1 MATYYPLQRPLS
13 RGVYC
18 QLLAASHLM
27 YSVLMWILVTGTDI
41 GVGKTWAA
49 CSLAR
54 ALKNTGKSV
63 VAVKPVETG
72 CSGPPSSSE
81 DGVRMARAT
90 GQSSPAHA
98 ILRLPEPV
106 APVLAT
112 EGKVDEIDFDSLLLK
127 IERFA
132 GQADYALIEGP
143 GGLLTPITWEWNMA
157 DVARS
162 LGAAALVVGAD
173 RLGTINHTLLTLSA
187 LELAG
192 LPCLG
197 VVLTTPK
204 RTDRSTGTNAAA
216 IARLSG
222 VDRVLTLPP
231 ARDTRAA
238 TRAIE
243 PVLGWFGRVTVAT

>member
-1 MATYYPLQRPLS
+1 
-13 RGVYC
+13 
-18 QLLAASHLM
+18 M
-27 YSVLMWILVTGTDI
+27 YSALMRILVTGTDI

-54 ALKNTGKSV
+54 ALRNTGKSV
-63 VAVKPVETG
+63 VAIKPVETG

-81 DGVRMARAT
+81 DGARLARAT

-98 ILRLPEPV
+98 ILRLAEPV

-112 EGKVDEIDFDSLLLK
+112 EGEADEIDFDSLVLK

-132 GQADYALIEGP
+132 DRADYAIIEGP

-173 RLGTINHTLLTLSA
+173 RRGTINHTLLTLSA

-197 VVLTTPK
+197 VLLTTPGK
-204 RTDRSTGTNAAA
+204 QDASTGTNAAA

-222 VDRVLTLPP
+222 IDRVVALPSTDND
-231 ARDTRAA
+231 RVAA
-238 TRAIE
+238 EAVE
-243 PVLGWFGRVTVAT
+243 PVLGWLGTGVGAKG